1 MIVTLLLGCWAL
13 GIGLYDLW
21 RRRIPNLAL
30 VLVLVPAVLAL
41 AVNGRGLLGATPASS
56 AVGFVLALLVFL
68 PGYALGRMGAGDVKF
83 AACLGLLL
91 GWVRTAEMLLL
102 AGLGLGI
109 CAVIWFKYFAGN
121 RKARFP
127 AGAAFA
133 VAFCAELAGGP
144 MLSVLEKWQ

>member
-41 AVNGRGLLGATPASS
+41 AVNGRGLLGASPASS
-56 AVGFVLALLVFL
+56 AAGFALALLLFL

-91 GWVRTAEMLLL
+91 GGVSAASMLLL
-102 AGLGLGI
+102 AAVGLGV
-109 CAVIWFKYFAGN
+109 CALIWVKYFAGD

-133 VAFCAELAGGP
+133 VAFCVLLTRGP
-144 MLSVLEKWQ
+144 FLSALEKWQ